1 MLTQPLKAFKLIL
14 VCLPIG
20 IRTAASIETT
30 NGTVLGFVDQ
40 TNGVEKFLGIPFAEP
55 PVGGLRLQQATPLK
69 HSFGSIEAAKFGHS
83 CYGKTNRDGASE
95 DCLTLN
101 IWKPISLFPNN
112 QSIPVLVWLYG
123 GGLTDGYGVSL
134 VRV

>member
-40 TNGVEKFLGIPFAEP
+40 TNGQVQSSKLNVLARWNG
-55 PVGGLRLQQATPLK
+55 QTC
-69 HSFGSIEAAKFGHS
+69 SIE
-83 CYGKTNRDGASE
+83 T
-95 DCLTLN
+95 
-101 IWKPISLFPNN
+101 
-112 QSIPVLVWLYG
+112 VLVEI
-123 GGLTDGYGVSL
+123 
-134 VRV
+134 RRCIC